1 MNLSVEDEVGI
12 FEDKKWRI
20 QQQQGVPAEHSCHYQ
35 ILADLV
41 GVQHPAAGKGVRLVT
56 QKVRYATAQHAE
68 TLESWRSKGLQAV
81 EEGRSPR
88 LFFAEWCRRKATVL
102 EAMRTDSRFP
112 FTAEESTYV
121 QIEAHIF
128 RAMSEC
134 YKGQLVVA
142 QAHMERARSALHALI
157 ENGTTLF
164 PQRVSAVR
172 FEEGKVIRG

>member
-1 MNLSVEDEVGI
+1 MSI
-12 FEDKKWRI
+12 FEDNPWRI
-20 QQQQGVPAEHSCHYQ
+20 RKQQGIPGEHSCHYQ

-41 GVQHPAAGKGVRLVT
+41 AVQHPSMGQGIRRVTHKIRYVMSLHKEVLSSWMGKGL
-56 QKVRYATAQHAE
+56 A
-68 TLESWRSKGLQAV
+68 AV
-81 EEGRSPR
+81 EQGRSPR
-88 LFFAEWCRRKATVL
+88 LFFAEWCRRKTNVL
-102 EAMRTDSRFP
+102 EAMRMDERFP
-112 FTAEESTYV
+112 LTPEESIYV

-142 QAHMERARSALHALI
+142 QAHMELARSALHTLI

-172 FEEGKVIRG
+172 FANGRVVRGKTDL